1 MRIGVFQIED
11 PVPDLCYPHALAV
24 LQPWLDAGTAAS
36 SALTMMERHL
46 DASLL
51 GEIKVPGAFFDF
63 TRYRPHVRLVE
74 GGQHTEIPNTFI
86 NYARRISGDDFVFL
100 HLMEPHMLSEAYIS
114 SVLEVLQK
122 LGVRR
127 YLLIGSMYDSFPHTR
142 PLVVTGIMEGPMRQ
156 ELRKAG
162 VEDSNYEGPTTITM
176 RISQMAATLGIEVAT
191 ILVHLPQYMQ
201 LDHDRAGKLRLL
213 EILYSLYGF
222 NIDLAAARAEA
233 ERQYA
238 RVSMAMAREPYL
250 KKIVERLEAYYEARN
265 SGQDSEQIE
274 LSPEIEEY
282 LDDINDS
289 FNWD

>member
-1 MRIGVFQIED
+1 MGAFQIQE
-11 PVPDLCYPHALAV
+11 PVPELCYPHALAV

-36 SALTMMERHL
+36 SVLTMIERHL

-63 TRYRPHVRLVE
+63 TRYRPHVRLSEDSQQTKV
-74 GGQHTEIPNTFI
+74 PNTFI
-86 NYARRISGDDFVFL
+86 NYARWTDGDDFVFL
-100 HLMEPHMLSEAYIS
+100 HLMEPHMLSEAYTS
-114 SVLEVLQK
+114 SVLEVLQQ

-127 YLLIGSMYDSFPHTR
+127 YLLIGSMYDSVPHTR
-142 PLVVTGIMEGPMRQ
+142 PLVVTGVMEGIMRQ

-176 RISQMAATLGIEVAT
+176 QISQVAATLGIEVAT

-213 EILYSLYGF
+213 EVLYSLYGF
-222 NIDLAAARAEA
+222 DIDLTVARAEA

-238 RVSMAMAREPYL
+238 QVSMAMAREPYL

-282 LDDINDS
+282 LNDINDS